1 MSDPETAEP
10 QNAATKALA
19 IFREYHVVVAEGS
32 GPKGLDE
39 VHTALKPVTAGI
51 HNTNDHPVPIEELMF
66 GLILGAGV
74 KDGDS
79 FEILVRRTAQ
89 ASPAIKLI
97 KWIIDKAKGLVPVK
111 LTPKKLIVP
120 GPPTNLN

>member
-19 IFREYHVVVAEGS
+19 IFREYHVVSTERPDSLGATLS
-32 GPKGLDE
+32 
-39 VHTALKPVTAGI
+39 PVTAGI
-51 HNTNDHPVPIEELMF
+51 HNTDDQPVQIDELMF
-66 GLILGAGV
+66 SLILGAGV

-79 FEILVRRTAQ
+79 FEILVRRTAE
-89 ASPAIKLI
+89 AGPAIKLI
-97 KWIIDKAKGLVPVK
+97 KWVLDRAKGLVPMK

-120 GPPTNLN
+120 GPPLSQN